1 MEKGLLEGKV
11 CLVTGATK
19 GIGKA
24 ITEKFVQEGAIVYG
38 CGRDAKGFSEKVNAL
53 CFDITDSEAMKK
65 AVMQIK
71 GEQGHIDVLVNN
83 AGVVSNELLG
93 MVSKEHMRNMFEVN
107 VFAAFELMQ
116 LVGSKIMCRQKSG
129 SIINM
134 TSMVA
139 QNGCAGQVAYSASK
153 GALIAMTKSAAKEW
167 AGKQIRVNAIA
178 PGMTG
183 TERILKTVEEKYKG
197 DVPKIGMER
206 MASPED
212 IANAC
217 LFLASDM
224 SSYVTGEVIGVNGA
238 MII

>member
-1 MEKGLLEGKV
+1 MGNDLLKGKV

-24 ITEKFVQEGAIVYG
+24 ITELFVREGAIVYG
-38 CGRDAKGFSEKVNAL
+38 CGRDAEGFAEEVLPL
-53 CFDITDSEAMKK
+53 CFDITDSDAMKN

-71 GEQGHIDVLVNN
+71 REQGKIDVLVNN

-93 MVSKEHMRNMFEVN
+93 TVSKEHLRNMFEVN

-129 SIINM
+129 SIINI

-153 GALIAMTKSAAKEW
+153 GALISMTKSAAKEW
-167 AGKQIRVNAIA
+167 AGKQIRVNAVA

-183 TERILKTVEEKYKG
+183 TERIMKTIEEQYKG
-197 DVPKIGMER
+197 EIPTIGMQR
-206 MASPED
+206 LATPED

-217 LFLASDM
+217 LFFASDM
-224 SSYVTGEVIGVNGA
+224 SSYVTGEVLGVNGA